1 MLPNYSVTLDKNNLV
16 EEIVIDKDLF
26 VNGKNYYMKVIGINS
41 FGHTITTYEFKI
53 KKIPQFFD
61 NRLWKNF
68 DLEGLIIFNPYETSI
83 TEDTVVWDGKIKKRQ
98 VIPEEEKFSHFD
110 SQIESILSQKWPIWS
125 KVEGVWIT
133 PEFKDVPSFLYREWV
148 MGNLLQDIEI
158 SFEEIINPMAINREV
173 L

>member
-26 VNGKNYYMKVIGINS
+26 VNGKNYYMTVIGINS
-41 FGHTITTYEFKI
+41 FGNTITNYEFKI
-53 KKIPQFFD
+53 KKIPRFFD
-61 NRLWKNF
+61 NRLWENF
-68 DLEGLIIFNPYETSI
+68 DLEGLRIYQNSN
-83 TEDTVVWDGKIKKRQ
+83 TEDAVVWDGKIKKRG

-110 SQIESILSQKWPIWS
+110 LQIESILSQKWPIWS
-125 KVEGVWIT
+125 KVEGFWIT

-148 MGNLLQDIEI
+148 RGNLLQDIEI